1 MSSTVLTPQV
11 PPLWRLKTV
20 GTAMLLICLA
30 LWLSVSVLGPWAG
43 PTVESSADQA
53 AHGGSG
59 LLHTLHAGTGL
70 PKPVAVLITA
80 ALTLCGVSLLLA
92 LAQRS
97 TTDLVLAGATWLWA
111 VYVGLGARWLA
122 SPESSL
128 DVTTTVALQ
137 AILLGAV
144 ALSLWYGLHLLKR
157 TGLTPHPVSM
167 IKVMAW
173 AGSLALLLSAAGTVD
188 RPIFW
193 ILPIACLLACVSALV
208 RMVDMARRPGSL
220 LRPSVTAWLLA
231 VSVAVAVAAGT
242 HELWLRMVDS
252 GLSDARVLAWF
263 TTRWAILLV
272 MACAL
277 GLRLDHLARMLRQ
290 LGSSHS
296 AWRKRVR
303 DVQRALQQT
312 NERLILRDRSE
323 AQRQQRDRILR
334 ELHDELG
341 HRLLAAMAL
350 AQSGQ
355 PRPLGERDPM
365 PQLQRLIDSSLIE
378 LRLAYDALEL
388 VPRPLAEAMQEL
400 KLQLEPMFDDARVGL
415 RWVVDTRAAML
426 VLPTADTLQVLR
438 IVREALAPMLERT
451 PDQPG
456 SAPLTLCKVM
466 LDVPDGETGRHLRL
480 RISDEPLADDG
491 SVAEPLARLG
501 SGWIKL
507 QRQATSLGA
516 QLALDPQAGPHRNGW
531 SLELVMPLAGR

>member
-30 LWLSVSVLGPWAG
+30 LWLSVSVLGLWAG

-193 ILPIACLLACVSALV
+193 ILPIACLLACASALV